1 MSSFS
6 DNRSSDATSPSA
18 LQSPFDEIQSISLQ
32 FNMEI
37 FPVNKSLLNPKFD
50 GYKLEL
56 IPQDQAVSRYKLSRK
71 PTQATASGKAP
82 LSFQEMRSR
91 ISHNHLTVDGDTG
104 NAVYVDESFNVC
116 LVGIPTSEVSYLK
129 RASVPTEVVYLSA
142 VCKVGSAR
150 TVLQGDI

>member
-1 MSSFS
+1 
-6 DNRSSDATSPSA
+6 
-18 LQSPFDEIQSISLQ
+18 
-32 FNMEI
+32 MEI
-37 FPVNKSLLNPKFD
+37 FPVKKSFLNPKFD

-91 ISHNHLTVDGDTG
+91 ISHNHLTVDSDTG
-104 NAVYVDESFNVC
+104 NAVYVDENFNVC

-129 RASVPTEVVYLSA
+129 RASICPEVVYLS
-142 VCKVGSAR
+142 VLCKVGSAR
-150 TVLQGDI
+150 TIFQSDI